1 MPKVLSEHT
10 ESPLHPME
18 NQRARKLEKTS
29 RWADLATLAFIVAL
43 GLIMIVGLVTAS
55 GNVTWQ

>member
-10 ESPLHPME
+10 ESALHPMD

-29 RWADLATLAFIVAL
+29 TWADLATLGFIVAL
-43 GLIMIVGLVTAS
+43 GLIMVIGLVTAS